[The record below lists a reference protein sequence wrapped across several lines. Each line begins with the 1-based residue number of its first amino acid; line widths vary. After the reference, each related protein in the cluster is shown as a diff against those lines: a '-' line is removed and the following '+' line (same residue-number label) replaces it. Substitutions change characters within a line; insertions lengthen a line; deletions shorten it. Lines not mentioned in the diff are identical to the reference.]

1 MTFTIK
7 FGWLIV
13 EKDFSWSYCFSPDL
27 TKKKALPA
35 FRNIIFEDK
44 PIMPVAFSGERKK
57 SAF

>member
-1 MTFTIK
+1 MELLFFPRFNK
-7 FGWLIV
+7 
-13 EKDFSWSYCFSPDL
+13 
-27 TKKKALPA
+27 KKKALPA